1 MSMYNKILSFLDK
14 AQKIKTIELIFL
26 MLLSSVVELINVSL
40 VLVLLNFFLE
50 TQSQTNSFLPFGLL
64 GKFTDIEINSNI
76 AFFWILAGFGVI
88 FIIKLIILLYVSFK
102 EAKFIASFKEK
113 LSNKIFYNFLYRQPE
128 QLLKKNSSEYL
139 RNFTTEIDR
148 TTIFFHS
155 ILKVIL
161 ESIIIIIL
169 FIFLIFYDFLSSL
182 TITLI
187 LLTFSIFYFTVIK
200 NFLYEWSKK
209 SLFSK
214 LKIIQFI
221 NESFSGIKYI
231 KILSRENF
239 FYDKFR
245 VRNSELATILFKN
258 SFINSIPRHLL
269 EFLLFISILCILFI
283 LFRINYNYEDIIRVV
298 TVYLA
303 ISIRLIPSANR
314 ILTSVQNIKFN
325 YLSFVK
331 ILNEKNIKIIK
342 SNQKVK
348 NLKIKSNLTINIKN
362 FFHNKK
368 NNFIINNINIK
379 IKKNQ
384 IVGII
389 GSSGSGK
396 STIINMICG
405 FTKPNKGG
413 IFVDNISIFEN
424 NDSWK
429 KNIGF
434 IPQNIV
440 ILNDTIRENILFFLK
455 NNKIKDKKLKKII
468 KKVNLYS
475 FYKKQRNDLNTI
487 IKEEGLNISG
497 GEIQRIGIARALI
510 ENPELIIFDEA
521 TSALDTFTENKILKE
536 IKTLSKTTII
546 VSHRMNTLRY
556 CDQIY
561 GIKKG
566 SVKKYGNYLQLNK
579 KFKF

>member
-76 AFFWILAGFGVI
+76 AFFWILTGFGVI

-245 VRNSELATILFKN
+245 IRNSELATILFKN

-368 NNFIINNINIK
+368 NNFRLKNINIK

-424 NDSWK
+424 YDSWK

-440 ILNDTIRENILFFLK
+440 ILNDTIRENILFGSR
-455 NNKIKDKKLKKII
+455 NNKITDKKLIEII

-475 FYKKQRNDLNTI
+475 FYKKQRNGLNTI

>member
-1 MSMYNKILSFLDK
+1 MYNKILSFLDK
-14 AQKIKTIELIFL
+14 SQKIKTIELIFL

-40 VLVLLNFFLE
+40 VLLLLNFFLE
-50 TQSQTNSFLPFGLL
+50 TQSQTSSFLPFDLFS
-64 GKFTDIEINSNI
+64 KFTNIDINTDI
-76 AFFWILAGFGVI
+76 AFFWILASFGII
-88 FIIKLIILLYVSFK
+88 FVLKLLILLFVAFK
-102 EAKFIASFKEK
+102 EAKFIANFKEK
-113 LSNKIFYNFLYRQPE
+113 LSNKIFYNFLHREPE

-169 FIFLIFYDFLSSL
+169 FIFLIFYDFLSAL
-182 TITLI
+182 TISLI
-187 LLTFSIFYFTVIK
+187 LLTFSIFYFSVIK
-200 NFLYEWSKK
+200 NFLYKWSKK

-231 KILSRENF
+231 KILSRESS

-245 VRNSELATILFKN
+245 IRNSELAKILFKN

-283 LFRINYNYEDIIRVV
+283 LFRINYSYEDIIKVIS
-298 TVYLA
+298 VYLA
-303 ISIRLIPSANR
+303 ISIRLIPSASR

-325 YLSFVK
+325 YLSFEK
-331 ILNEKNIKIIK
+331 ILNEKNIKIVK
-342 SNQKVK
+342 SNQRVK
-348 NLKIKSNLTINIKN
+348 NLRIKKNLVINIKN
-362 FFHNKK
+362 FFYNKK
-368 NNFIINNINIK
+368 NNFSLKNINIK
-379 IKKNQ
+379 INKNQ

-389 GSSGSGK
+389 GPSGSGK

-413 IFVDNISIFEN
+413 VFVDNTSIFEN
-424 NDSWK
+424 YDSWK

-440 ILNDTIRENILFFLK
+440 ILNDTIRENILFGSK
-455 NNKIKDKKLKKII
+455 NNQLTDRKLIEII
-468 KKVNLYS
+468 KKVNLYN
-475 FYKKQRNDLNTI
+475 FYKKQKKGLNAI

-510 ENPELIIFDEA
+510 ENPELIICDEA
-521 TSALDTFTENKILKE
+521 TSALDTFTENQILKE
-536 IKTLSKTTII
+536 IKSLNKTTII

-556 CDQIY
+556 CNQIY

-566 SVKKYGNYLQLNK
+566 QVKKYGNYVQLNK